1 LKSDDG
7 ALPSSRSVAQQ
18 RSVRGSD
25 DPMTS
30 EWVLKGER
38 LTLGHPHRPL
48 FHDLSFEVTRGEILG
63 IVGPNGCGKTTLL
76 RTMLGLL
83 APLAGQV
90 ERRRGVSISYVP
102 QRQRIERIV
111 PVTVL
116 EVVLMGPGAKAP
128 ALQRIRSTERDAAD
142 RALALL
148 GIESLSR
155 ALFRN
160 LSTGQ
165 QQRVLLARA
174 LATDPDLLVL
184 DEPTVGMDV
193 ASEAAILDFLRDL
206 NRRRRVTILI
216 VTHSLPI
223 VLNLAGEIMLMSP
236 RGILQGAVDTVL
248 QEDRLTALYGVPV
261 RLGLVAGQRTL
272 VVERGKALD
281 V

>member
-1 LKSDDG
+1 
-7 ALPSSRSVAQQ
+7 
-18 RSVRGSD
+18 
-25 DPMTS
+25 MTN
-30 EWVLKGER
+30 EWVLKGEG
-38 LTLGHPHRPL
+38 LTLGYRHHAL

-83 APLAGQV
+83 KPPAGRI
-90 ERRRGVSISYVP
+90 ERGHDLKISYVS
-102 QRQRIERIV
+102 QRERIERIV

-116 EVVLMGPGAKAP
+116 EVVRMGPGAQAP
-128 ALQRIRSTERDAAD
+128 ALRRICSAERDAAD

-148 GIESLSR
+148 GIESLGED
-155 ALFRN
+155 LFRN

-174 LATDPDLLVL
+174 LATDPDMLVL

-193 ASEAAILDFLRDL
+193 AGETAIVDFLRDL

-216 VTHSLPI
+216 VTHLLPI
-223 VLNLAGEIMLMSP
+223 VLNLATAIMLMGP
-236 RGILQGAVDTVL
+236 HGVVQGAVDGVL

-261 RLGLVAGQRTL
+261 RVGWVAGQRTL
-272 VVERGKALD
+272 VVQRKGFD

>member
-1 LKSDDG
+1 MTGQDE
-7 ALPSSRSVAQQ
+7 PMPVAC
-18 RSVRGSD
+18 
-25 DPMTS
+25 
-30 EWVLKGER
+30 VLKGDR
-38 LTLGHPHRPL
+38 LTLGYGRHVL

-83 APLAGQV
+83 EPLAGRV
-90 ERRRGVSISYVP
+90 ERQPGLSTSYVP
-102 QRQRIERIV
+102 QRERIDRII

-116 EVVLMGPGAKAP
+116 EVVLMGSGAKAP
-128 ALQRIRSTERDAAD
+128 ALQRIRSTEREAAH

-148 GIESLSR
+148 GIESLGQK
-155 ALFRN
+155 LFRN

-193 ASEAAILDFLRDL
+193 ASETAIIDFLQGL

-216 VTHSLPI
+216 VTHLLPI
-223 VLNLAGEIMLMSP
+223 VLNLANSIMLM
-236 RGILQGAVDTVL
+236 GTHTILQGAVDDVL

-261 RLGLVAGQRTL
+261 RLGVVAGQRTL
-272 VVERGKALD
+272 VVERGKGLD

>member
-1 LKSDDG
+1 MSTTYQE
-7 ALPSSRSVAQQ
+7 QQ
-18 RSVRGSD
+18 
-25 DPMTS
+25 MTT
-30 EWVLKGER
+30 EWVLKAER
-38 LTLGHPHRPL
+38 LSLGYGRHAL
-48 FHDLSFEVTRGEILG
+48 FRDLSFEIEQGDILG

-83 APLAGQV
+83 PPLEGQV
-90 ERRRGVSISYVP
+90 ERRPGLSISYVP
-102 QRQRIERIV
+102 QRERIDRII

-116 EVVLMGPGAKAP
+116 EVVLMGPGARGA
-128 ALQRIRSTERDAAD
+128 AIQRNRRAERDAAD

-148 GIESLSR
+148 GIETLAQS
-155 ALFRN
+155 LFRN

-193 ASEAAILDFLRDL
+193 ASETAVLEFLRDL
-206 NRRRRVTILI
+206 NRRRRVAIMI
-216 VTHSLPI
+216 VTHMLPI
-223 VLNLAGEIMLMSP
+223 ALNLADSILLMGTNS
-236 RGILQGAVDTVL
+236 ILQGPVDDVL
-248 QEDRLTALYGVPV
+248 REDRLTALYGVPV

-272 VVERGKALD
+272 VVERSKDLD